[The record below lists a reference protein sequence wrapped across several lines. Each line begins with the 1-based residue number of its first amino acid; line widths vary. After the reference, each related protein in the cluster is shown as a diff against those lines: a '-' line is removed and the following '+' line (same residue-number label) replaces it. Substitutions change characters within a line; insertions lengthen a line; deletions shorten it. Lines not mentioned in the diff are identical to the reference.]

1 MKNKDPKNTE
11 NKLGALL
18 DLTLDVLM
26 ERLRDRSI
34 TAAEMNV
41 LRSLL
46 KDNNINVDRQGGQGI
61 ADQIKEVLDGF
72 ELEDLN

>member
-1 MKNKDPKNTE
+1 MKNKETKTTE
-11 NKLGALL
+11 SKLGALL

-46 KDNNINVDRQGGQGI
+46 KDNNISVDRQGGQGI

>member
-1 MKNKDPKNTE
+1 MKNKEPKTTE
-11 NKLGALL
+11 SKLGALL

-46 KDNNINVDRQGGQGI
+46 KDNNISVDRQCGQGI